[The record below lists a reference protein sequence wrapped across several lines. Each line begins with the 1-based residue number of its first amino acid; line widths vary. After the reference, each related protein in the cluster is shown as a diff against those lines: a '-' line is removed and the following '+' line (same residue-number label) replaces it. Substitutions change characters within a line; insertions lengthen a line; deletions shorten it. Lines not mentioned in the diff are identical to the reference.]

1 MLKNKFTW
9 ALGLAFCL
17 SFNLQAQEDFRKQAP
32 KPGPAPTIEIGD
44 SETFKLDNGLTV
56 ILVENDKLPRVSFQ
70 LTVDVPDFSEGDKAG
85 YSSIAGDL
93 MGRGTK
99 SRTKAQI
106 DESVDFIGAN
116 FGTSSA
122 GMFGSCLT
130 KNADA
135 LLEIMSDVLMNP
147 TFPEEEFEKIKK
159 TTLSG
164 IAQTQNSPDAIMSN
178 IRRKIVYGDGHP
190 FADIETEATINNI
203 SVSDCTDYYTTYFK
217 PNISYL
223 VIVGDMGLKAAK
235 QAANKYFGAW
245 KSGAVPAVKPVKVP
259 QPEGVQVV
267 FVDQPGAV
275 QSTVAVCYPV
285 AYNLNSSDYITGSLM
300 STFFGGYFGSR
311 LNQNLREDKAYTYG
325 ARGGLRANDLVGNFV
340 ASASV
345 RNEVSDSSVTEMLF
359 EMNRMINEP
368 LTSKELSVVK
378 NYRTGNFAIGLEN
391 PRTVATFA
399 LNVIRNDLD
408 EDFYSNYLKELNGIS
423 IADMSA
429 ASKKYLNPNDCYVIV
444 VGNKSEVAKTLTK
457 FDSDG
462 QVDFYDAYGNEIK
475 SMDMPVNVTAQ
486 TVVEDYIAAIGGQDK
501 LDAVDYLAVSRV
513 ANSPMGE
520 LEVYELSSKQ
530 MNKVESFAMG
540 GNVLNKKV
548 IYGDQGYVLA
558 QGQKVNLKPDEL
570 ATEKMNATP
579 FAELSFFDNEIY
591 SSVQLSGVEQI
602 NEEEV
607 YRIDLERVDG
617 IKMSA
622 FYGVNTGLKVRTVVS
637 IQGQLVTT
645 DYASYK
651 DTDGI
656 LFPASMTVSGP
667 FPMPLEL
674 VAKTIEVNPTNTEAL
689 FK

>member
-1 MLKNKFTW
+1 
-9 ALGLAFCL
+9 
-17 SFNLQAQEDFRKQAP
+17 
-32 KPGPAPTIEIGD
+32 
-44 SETFKLDNGLTV
+44 
-56 ILVENDKLPRVSFQ
+56 
-70 LTVDVPDFSEGDKAG
+70 
-85 YSSIAGDL
+85 
-93 MGRGTK
+93 
-99 SRTKAQI
+99 
-106 DESVDFIGAN
+106 
-116 FGTSSA
+116 
-122 GMFGSCLT
+122 
-130 KNADA
+130 
-135 LLEIMSDVLMNP
+135 
-147 TFPEEEFEKIKK
+147 
-159 TTLSG
+159 
-164 IAQTQNSPDAIMSN
+164 
-178 IRRKIVYGDGHP
+178 
-190 FADIETEATINNI
+190 
-203 SVSDCTDYYTTYFK
+203 
-217 PNISYL
+217 
-223 VIVGDMGLKAAK
+223 MGLKAAK

-285 AYNLNSSDYITGSLM
+285 DYNLNSSDYITGSLM

-325 ARGGLRANDLVGNFV
+325 ARGGLRANDLIGNFV

-429 ASKKYLNPNDCYVIV
+429 ASKKYLNPKDCYVIV

-475 SMDMPVNVTAQ
+475 SMDMPVNVSAS
-486 TVVEDYIAAIGGQDK
+486 TVVSDYISAIGGLQK
-501 LDAVDYLAVSRV
+501 LKAVDYLVTRRV

-520 LEVYELSSKQ
+520 LEVYEVNSKN
-530 MNKVESFAMG
+530 MDKVESFAMG
-540 GNVLNKKV
+540 GNVMNKKV
-548 IYGDQGYVLA
+548 IQGDKGFVVSNGNQVDLHP
-558 QGQKVNLKPDEL
+558 VEITN
-570 ATEKMNATP
+570 EKLGAAP
-579 FAELSFFDNEIY
+579 FAELTFFDRDIFTFIE
-591 SSVQLSGVEQI
+591 LSGVEVI

-607 YRIDLERVDG
+607 YRLDMERKDG
-617 IKMSA
+617 LKMSA
-622 FYGVNTGLKVRTVVS
+622 FYGVNTGLKVRSVVS
-637 IQGQLVTT
+637 MEGQLVTT
-645 DYASYK
+645 DYNSYK
-651 DTDGI
+651 ETDGI
-656 LFPASMTVSGP
+656 LFPTSVTVSGP

-674 VAKTIEVNPTNTEAL
+674 VTKTIEVNPSNPEAL